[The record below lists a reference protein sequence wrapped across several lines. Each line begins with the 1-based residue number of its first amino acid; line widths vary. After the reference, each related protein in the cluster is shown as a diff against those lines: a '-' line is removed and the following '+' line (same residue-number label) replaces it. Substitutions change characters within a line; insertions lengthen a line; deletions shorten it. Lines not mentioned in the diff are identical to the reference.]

1 MKKGVNYMTIIK
13 RILSDLVIFIA
24 GLEVGAYGIWYLTM
38 KVINEPSSRRASRN
52 YVSYKDYH

>member
-1 MKKGVNYMTIIK
+1 MTIIK

-24 GLEVGAYGIWYLTM
+24 GLEIGAYGIWYLTM

-52 YVSYKDYH
+52 YTSYKDYH

>member
-1 MKKGVNYMTIIK
+1 MTIIK

-52 YVSYKDYH
+52 NVSYKDYH